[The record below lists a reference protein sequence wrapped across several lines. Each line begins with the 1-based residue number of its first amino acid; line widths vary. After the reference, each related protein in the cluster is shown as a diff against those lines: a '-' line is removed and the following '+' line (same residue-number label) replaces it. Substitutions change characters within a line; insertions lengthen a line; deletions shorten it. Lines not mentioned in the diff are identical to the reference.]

1 MINGAHVIIQSKQ
14 PEMDREFFRDVL
26 GLSHVD
32 VGSGWLI
39 FALPPAEVAVHPSPK
54 NNVHEF
60 YLMCKDIN
68 ALVKSLTGQGVSCGP
83 VEDQGWGLLTS
94 ITLPGGGKLGIY
106 EPRHVRPTPGIA
118 SRAPRRRETVKK
130 GSSKAPPKAQAV
142 TKKAVAKTPPRA
154 KKAKPARAQKE
165 TRRKNSRTSRT

>member
-1 MINGAHVIIQSKQ
+1 
-14 PEMDREFFRDVL
+14 
-26 GLSHVD
+26 VD

-60 YLMCKDIN
+60 YLMCEDVN
-68 ALVKSLTGQGVSCGP
+68 ALIAELTAQGVSCGA

-118 SRAPRRRETVKK
+118 TRATRRSGAGSKRNAKASAKASTKAKPTAKK
-130 GSSKAPPKAQAV
+130 AV
-142 TKKAVAKTPPRA
+142 TKS
-154 KKAKPARAQKE
+154 PARTKSPKSAPKAGAKRAAGRK
-165 TRRKNSRTSRT
+165 RR